1 MKFFNEARLKEELDN
16 VMNDSLKK
24 DVFSAAC
31 LSFSTLKNS
40 VRWSRTYSYGTTAK
54 SGSKTRTQ
62 KSTYFDLASLTKP
75 LATTLSIA
83 VLIEEG
89 LLCLEDELS
98 DCCGWNL
105 PEDKKEI
112 TISHLLS
119 HSSGLPA
126 HKPYYKN
133 LYEVPQYQKSKELQK
148 WILQEELC
156 FSPGTDSLYSDL
168 GFILLGFIIEE
179 KAGVP
184 LDVLWE
190 KKVITPLKPQKQ
202 LLFIKNKS
210 FDRRLCAVTQNC
222 VWSGKMLCGVVH
234 DDNCRAMGGVGGH
247 AGLFGTAPAVLSLC
261 EHLIEQFKGRE
272 EHPSYSSALLR
283 HLLARVGNSSWTYG
297 FDTPTRGN
305 SSSGRFFSDESR
317 GHLGFTG
324 TSFWIDF
331 ERETAI
337 VLLTN
342 RVHFSDNIEKIK
354 KLRPLVH
361 DIIMNTIL

>member
-1 MKFFNEARLKEELDN
+1 MKIFNEARLKEELDN
-16 VMNDSLKK
+16 VINDSLKR
-24 DVFSAAC
+24 DVFSGVC
-31 LSFSTLKNS
+31 LSFSTLKDS
-40 VRWSRTYSYGTTAK
+40 VRWSRSYSYGTTEK
-54 SGSKTRTQ
+54 SGSQ
-62 KSTYFDLASLTKP
+62 KRIKQRTYFDLASLTKP
-75 LATTLSIA
+75 LVTTLSIA
-83 VLIEEG
+83 VLIEDG
-89 LLCLEDELS
+89 LIRLEDELS
-98 DCCGWNL
+98 DCCSWQL
-105 PEDKKEI
+105 PEDKKRI

-126 HKPYYKN
+126 HKPYYKK
-133 LYEVPQYQKSKELQK
+133 LHEVPEHQKSKKLQK

-179 KAGVP
+179 KAGVS

-190 KKVITPLKPQKQ
+190 KKVITPLKLQKW
-202 LLFIKNKS
+202 LLFSKNKS

-222 VWSGKMLCGVVH
+222 VWSGKMLCGIVH

-283 HLLARVGNSSWTYG
+283 HLLTRVGKSSWAYG

-305 SSSGRFFSDESR
+305 SSSGRFFSNESR

-331 ERETAI
+331 ERDTAI

-342 RVHFSDNIEKIK
+342 RVHLSDNIEKIK

-361 DIIMNTIL
+361 DIIMKFFL

>member
-1 MKFFNEARLKEELDN
+1 MKKFNEARLKEELDN
-16 VMNDSLKK
+16 AIKDSLRK
-24 DVFSAAC
+24 DVFSGAC

-40 VRWSRTYSYGTTAK
+40 MRWSRTYSYGTTEK
-54 SGSKTRTQ
+54 SGSKTRIQQ
-62 KSTYFDLASLTKP
+62 KTYFDLASLTKP
-75 LATTLSIA
+75 LVTTLSIA

-98 DCCGWNL
+98 DCCGWKL
-105 PEDKKEI
+105 PEDKKRI

-126 HKPYYKN
+126 HKPYYKK
-133 LYEVPQYQKSKELQK
+133 LHKVPQHQKSKELQK
-148 WILQEELC
+148 WILEEQLC
-156 FSPGTDSLYSDL
+156 FLPGTDNLYSDL

-190 KKVITPLKPQKQ
+190 KKVIIPLKLQKW
-202 LLFIKNKS
+202 LLFTKNKS
-210 FDRRLCAVTQNC
+210 FDTGLYAVTQKC

-247 AGLFGTAPAVLSLC
+247 AGLFGTAPALLSLC
-261 EHLIEQFKGRE
+261 EHLIEQFKDRE

-283 HLLARVGNSSWTYG
+283 HLLARVGNSSWAYG
-297 FDTPTRGN
+297 FDSPTRGN

-342 RVHFSDNIEKIK
+342 RVHSTDNIDKIK

-361 DIIMNTIL
+361 DIIMTNVL